1 MVKRIPILA
10 CAALVLALSACQKS
24 QDTGIEVTQGA
35 DGSKSVRAIGMTFQW
50 RFEGESLEIHV
61 TSPGKGW
68 IGVGFDPR
76 NLMREADFILLY
88 VADGQAVAAD
98 QYGSQLT
105 NHERDTALGGT
116 DDVTVVSGSETDSG
130 TEVTFRVP
138 VNSGDEFDKVLTA
151 GTEHTILLAYSE
163 ADDFET
169 QHTPAA
175 RTKIK
180 VTL

>member
-1 MVKRIPILA
+1 MVKRILILA
-10 CAALVLALSACQKS
+10 CAAVVLVLSGCQKK
-24 QDTGIEVTQGA
+24 QEAGIEVIQGT
-35 DGSKSVRAIGMTFQW
+35 DGSKSVQAIGMTFQW
-50 RFEGESLEIHV
+50 RFEGESLVIHV

-76 NLMREADFILLY
+76 SLMREADFILMY
-88 VADGQAVAAD
+88 VSDGQVVAAD

-116 DDVTVVSGSETDSG
+116 DNVTVVGGSETASG
-130 TEVTFRVP
+130 TEVTFSIP
-138 VNSGDEFDKVLTA
+138 VNSGDQYDKVLTP
-151 GTEHTILLAYSE
+151 GGEHAVLLAYSD

-169 QHTPAA
+169 QHTPKA

-180 VTL
+180 LTL